1 MSLENKR
8 KKSDYI
14 ISDLSNMVL
23 KGHPELVL
31 KQLPDQSVDMIFTSP
46 SYYDAKGKISKYDT
60 YEGFLAL
67 VRKVVRE
74 CYRTLIDGKFFI
86 INTGHVLL
94 PRASRSESSTRIPVP
109 FDIHRILAEEGFEFM
124 DDIIWQK
131 PEGAG
136 IATARGTRFSVDRNP
151 MQYKALPVTE
161 YVMVY
166 RKKSAVLIDHFIRN
180 HPDQELIRKSKIAD
194 GYEKTNVWRIAA
206 TKDKNYPGV
215 LPRELVE
222 KVISY
227 YSFVNDVVL
236 DPFGGIGTT
245 AMAAASLK
253 RRFVAI
259 ESADDCVETMRSELD
274 NLPDMFNYFEYEYKD
289 YSALEPELESD
300 QMEMEVDAL
309 DVVRRLLEQG
319 VEQKEIVK
327 ALEEKFGE
335 SQ

>member
-1 MSLENKR
+1 MNPENKR

-23 KGHPELVL
+23 KGHPDLVL

-60 YEGFLAL
+60 YEDFLAL
-67 VRKVVRE
+67 IRNVVRE
-74 CYRTLIDGKFFI
+74 CHRTLIDGKFFI

-94 PRASRSESSTRIPVP
+94 PRASRSESSTRITVP
-109 FDIHRILAEEGFEFM
+109 FDIHRILVEEGFEFM

-166 RKKSAVLIDHFIRN
+166 RKKSSVLIDHFIRN
-180 HPDQELIRKSKIAD
+180 HPNQELVQKSKIAD

-215 LPRELVE
+215 IPRELVE
-222 KVISY
+222 KVVSY

-259 ESADDCVETMRSELD
+259 ESEDDCVETMRGELD

-289 YSALEPELESD
+289 FSALEPVQAER
-300 QMEMEVDAL
+300 EVDVH
-309 DVVRRLLEQG
+309 DMVRKLLEQG
-319 VEQKEIVK
+319 VDKREILKV
-327 ALEEKFGE
+327 LEEKFCPAYNKK
-335 SQ
+335 

>member
-136 IATARGTRFSVDRNP
+136 SATARGTRFSIDRNP

>member
-60 YEGFLAL
+60 YEEFLAL
-67 VRKVVRE
+67 VRKVVSE

-136 IATARGTRFSVDRNP
+136 SATARGTRFSIDRNP

>member
-1 MSLENKR
+1 MFYDKIKYRFLQRMVNAMNPEKKR
-8 KKSDYI
+8 RKSDYI

-23 KGHPELVL
+23 KGRPELVL
-31 KQLPDQSVDMIFTSP
+31 KELPAQSVDMIFTSP
-46 SYYDAKGKISKYDT
+46 SYYDAKDKISKYDT
-60 YEGFLAL
+60 YEDFLVL
-67 VRKVVRE
+67 IRNVVRE
-74 CYRTLIDGKFFI
+74 CHRTLIDGKFFI
-86 INTGHVLL
+86 INTSHVLL
-94 PRASRSESSTRIPVP
+94 PRASRSESSTRITVP
-109 FDIHRILAEEGFEFM
+109 FDIHRILVGEGFEFM

-180 HPDQELIRKSKIAD
+180 HPDQELVQKSKIVD

-259 ESADDCVETMRSELD
+259 ESADDCVETMRTELD

-289 YSALEPELESD
+289 YSGLE
-300 QMEMEVDAL
+300 
-309 DVVRRLLEQG
+309 
-319 VEQKEIVK
+319 
-327 ALEEKFGE
+327 
-335 SQ
+335 

>member
-1 MSLENKR
+1 
-8 KKSDYI
+8 
-14 ISDLSNMVL
+14 
-23 KGHPELVL
+23 
-31 KQLPDQSVDMIFTSP
+31 
-46 SYYDAKGKISKYDT
+46 
-60 YEGFLAL
+60 
-67 VRKVVRE
+67 
-74 CYRTLIDGKFFI
+74 
-86 INTGHVLL
+86 
-94 PRASRSESSTRIPVP
+94 
-109 FDIHRILAEEGFEFM
+109 M

>member
-136 IATARGTRFSVDRNP
+136 SATARGTRFSIDRNP

-319 VEQKEIVK
+319 VEQIEIVK

-335 SQ
+335 K

>member
-1 MSLENKR
+1 MMSSENKR

-23 KGHPELVL
+23 KGRPELVL
-31 KQLPDQSVDMIFTSP
+31 KELPDQSVDMIFTSP
-46 SYYDAKGKISKYDT
+46 SYYDAKGKYSKYDT
-60 YEGFLAL
+60 YEEFLAL
-67 VRKVVRE
+67 IRNVVRE
-74 CYRTLIDGKFFI
+74 CHRTLIDGKFFI
-86 INTGHVLL
+86 INASHVLL
-94 PRASRSESSTRIPVP
+94 PRSSRSESSTRIAVP
-109 FDIHRILAEEGFEFM
+109 FDIHRIMVEEEFEFM

-161 YVMVY
+161 YVLVY
-166 RKKSAVLIDHFIRN
+166 RKKPAVLIDHFIRN
-180 HPDQELIRKSKIAD
+180 HPDQELVQKSKIAD
-194 GYEKTNVWRIAA
+194 GYEKTNVWRISA
-206 TKDKNYPGV
+206 TKDKNYTGA

-259 ESADDCVETMRSELD
+259 ESADDYVETMRSELD

-289 YSALEPELESD
+289 YSGLEKGESVKVLED
-300 QMEMEVDAL
+300 HF
-309 DVVRRLLEQG
+309 
-319 VEQKEIVK
+319 K
-327 ALEEKFGE
+327 EKF
-335 SQ
+335 